1 MHRARGQ
8 DPPRADQ
15 RSSSGGRMTSQL
27 LAQLAIFVIS
37 AFLGFELISRVPN
50 LLHTPLM
57 SATNAIHGI
66 VLVGAIIALASASD
80 GFTATVGLIAVVF
93 GAMNVVGGF
102 WVTTRM
108 LGMFGPPKKRVKKRE
123 EWPLQV
129 APFLAYL
136 AAAALFIY
144 GIRRLRTPETA
155 RSGNTLAAVGM
166 VIALV
171 ATIFVADID
180 RVLGALEI
188 GAGVLVGSMIG
199 AVAAQRVQ
207 MTAMPQMVAAFNG
220 VGGAAAALV
229 AVSEFY
235 RVEALG
241 VVQETLV
248 SAITV
253 LLSVIIGTISFSG
266 SIIAFV
272 KLQELALG
280 GSVTFPL
287 QQVVNALIALSIL
300 LLSANIVADGAILP
314 FLSPLASLYVILGA
328 ALLLGVLFVIPIGG
342 AGMSIVISLLN
353 AFTGLAAA
361 ASGFVLSNYALII
374 SGTLVGASGT
384 ILTRLMSGALGRP
397 LGKIIF
403 AGIAA
408 SGTSS
413 GGQQQDREVNDASAS
428 EVGEYLADDAEK
440 VIVVPG
446 YGLAVAQA
454 QQAMRDLVETLES
467 EGKEVLFGIHPVA
480 GRMPGHMNVLL
491 TEVGIPYEKLYDL
504 EDINP
509 EFEETDAAIIVGA
522 NDVVNPAANDPEQD
536 SPISG
541 MPILNVEA
549 ADRVIFIKRSLSP
562 GFAGVDNPLFY
573 DTEKTM
579 MLFSD
584 AKQGLQDLN
593 EAVKNG

>member
-1 MHRARGQ
+1 
-8 DPPRADQ
+8 
-15 RSSSGGRMTSQL
+15 
-27 LAQLAIFVIS
+27 
-37 AFLGFELISRVPN
+37 
-50 LLHTPLM
+50 
-57 SATNAIHGI
+57 
-66 VLVGAIIALASASD
+66 
-80 GFTATVGLIAVVF
+80 
-93 GAMNVVGGF
+93 
-102 WVTTRM
+102 
-108 LGMFGPPKKRVKKRE
+108 
-123 EWPLQV
+123 LQV

-180 RVLGALEI
+180 KVLSAAQI
-188 GAGVLVGSMIG
+188 GAGVLVGSVLG

-220 VGGAAAALV
+220 VGGGAAALV

-241 VVQETLV
+241 QGHETLV
-248 SAITV
+248 SAVAV
-253 LLSVIIGTISFSG
+253 LLSVIIGTISFAG
-266 SIIAFV
+266 SIIAFI
-272 KLQELALG
+272 KLQELALT

-287 QQVVNALIALSIL
+287 QQVVNAAIFLGIL
-300 LLSANIVADGAILP
+300 LLSANILAGGLV
-314 FLSPLASLYVILGA
+314 LSPLVSLYLILGA
-328 ALLLGVLFVIPIGG
+328 SLLLGVLFVIPIGG
-342 AGMSIVISLLN
+342 ADMPIVISLLN

-408 SGTSS
+408 AGSS
-413 GGQQQDREVNDASAS
+413 STEQQEDREVNDRSAG
-428 EVGEYLADDAEK
+428 EVGEYLADEAQK
-440 VIVVPG
+440 VVIVPG

-509 EFEETDAAIIVGA
+509 EFDDADAAIIVGA
-522 NDVVNPAANDPEQD
+522 NDVVNPSANDPEVE

-541 MPILNVEA
+541 MPVLNVENA
-549 ADRVIFIKRSLSP
+549 EHVIFIKRSLSP

>member
-1 MHRARGQ
+1 
-8 DPPRADQ
+8 
-15 RSSSGGRMTSQL
+15 
-27 LAQLAIFVIS
+27 
-37 AFLGFELISRVPN
+37 
-50 LLHTPLM
+50 
-57 SATNAIHGI
+57 
-66 VLVGAIIALASASD
+66 
-80 GFTATVGLIAVVF
+80 
-93 GAMNVVGGF
+93 
-102 WVTTRM
+102 
-108 LGMFGPPKKRVKKRE
+108 
-123 EWPLQV
+123 LQV

-155 RSGNTLAAVGM
+155 RSGNTLAAIGM

-180 RVLGALEI
+180 KVLSAAQI
-188 GAGVLVGSMIG
+188 GAGVLVGSVLG

-220 VGGAAAALV
+220 VGGGAAALV

-241 VVQETLV
+241 QGHETLV
-248 SAITV
+248 SAVAV
-253 LLSVIIGTISFSG
+253 LLSVIIGTVSFAG
-266 SIIAFV
+266 SIIAFI
-272 KLQELALG
+272 KLQELALT

-287 QQVVNALIALSIL
+287 QQVVNAAIFLGIL
-300 LLSANIVADGAILP
+300 LLSANILAGGLV
-314 FLSPLASLYVILGA
+314 LSPLVSLYLILGA
-328 ALLLGVLFVIPIGG
+328 SLLLGVLFVIPIGG
-342 AGMSIVISLLN
+342 ADMPIVISLLN

-408 SGTSS
+408 SG
-413 GGQQQDREVNDASAS
+413 GGGSEQQEDREVNDRSAG
-428 EVGEYLADDAEK
+428 EVGEYLADEAQK
-440 VIVVPG
+440 VVIVPG

-454 QQAMRDLVETLES
+454 QQAMRDFVETLES

-509 EFEETDAAIIVGA
+509 EFDDADAAIIVGA
-522 NDVVNPAANDPEQD
+522 NDVVNPSANDPEVE

-541 MPILNVEA
+541 MPVLTVENA
-549 ADRVIFIKRSLSP
+549 EHVIFIKRSLSP

>member
-1 MHRARGQ
+1 
-8 DPPRADQ
+8 
-15 RSSSGGRMTSQL
+15 
-27 LAQLAIFVIS
+27 
-37 AFLGFELISRVPN
+37 
-50 LLHTPLM
+50 
-57 SATNAIHGI
+57 
-66 VLVGAIIALASASD
+66 
-80 GFTATVGLIAVVF
+80 
-93 GAMNVVGGF
+93 
-102 WVTTRM
+102 
-108 LGMFGPPKKRVKKRE
+108 
-123 EWPLQV
+123 LQV

-180 RVLGALEI
+180 KVLSAAQI
-188 GAGVLVGSMIG
+188 GAGVLVGSVLG
-199 AVAAQRVQ
+199 AVAAQRVH

-220 VGGAAAALV
+220 VGGGAAALV

-241 VVQETLV
+241 QGHETLV
-248 SAITV
+248 SAVAV
-253 LLSVIIGTISFSG
+253 LFSVIIGTISFAG
-266 SIIAFV
+266 SIIAFI
-272 KLQELALG
+272 KLQELALT

-287 QQVVNALIALSIL
+287 QQVVNAAIFLGIL
-300 LLSANIVADGAILP
+300 LLSANILAGGLV
-314 FLSPLASLYVILGA
+314 LSPLVSLYLILGA
-328 ALLLGVLFVIPIGG
+328 SLLLGVLFVIPIGG
-342 AGMSIVISLLN
+342 ADMPIVISLLN

-408 SGTSS
+408 SG
-413 GGQQQDREVNDASAS
+413 GGGSEQQEDREVNDRSAG
-428 EVGEYLADDAEK
+428 EVGEYLADEAQK
-440 VIVVPG
+440 VVIVPG

-509 EFEETDAAIIVGA
+509 EFDDADAAIIVGA
-522 NDVVNPAANDPEQD
+522 NDVVNPSANDPEVE

-541 MPILNVEA
+541 MPVLNVENA
-549 ADRVIFIKRSLSP
+549 EHVIFIKRSLSP

>member
-1 MHRARGQ
+1 
-8 DPPRADQ
+8 
-15 RSSSGGRMTSQL
+15 
-27 LAQLAIFVIS
+27 
-37 AFLGFELISRVPN
+37 
-50 LLHTPLM
+50 
-57 SATNAIHGI
+57 
-66 VLVGAIIALASASD
+66 
-80 GFTATVGLIAVVF
+80 
-93 GAMNVVGGF
+93 
-102 WVTTRM
+102 
-108 LGMFGPPKKRVKKRE
+108 
-123 EWPLQV
+123 LQV

-166 VIALV
+166 VIALI

-180 RVLGALEI
+180 QVLSAGEI
-188 GAGVLVGSMIG
+188 VGGVLVGSVVG

-220 VGGAAAALV
+220 VGGGAAALI

-241 VVQETLV
+241 QGQETLV
-248 SAITV
+248 SSIAV
-253 LLSVIIGTISFSG
+253 LFSVIIGTVSFAG
-266 SIIAFV
+266 SIIAFT
-272 KLQELALG
+272 KLQELALT

-287 QQVVNALIALSIL
+287 QQVVNAAIFLGIL
-300 LLSANIVADGAILP
+300 LLSANILAGGLV
-314 FLSPLASLYVILGA
+314 LSPLVSLYLILGA
-328 ALLLGVLFVIPIGG
+328 SLLLGVLFVIPIGG
-342 AGMSIVISLLN
+342 ADMPIVISLLN

-408 SGTSS
+408 AGSSS
-413 GGQQQDREVNDASAS
+413 GEQQEDREVNDANAT
-428 EVGEYLADDAEK
+428 EVGEYLADEAEK
-440 VIVVPG
+440 VVIVPG

-454 QQAMRDLVETLES
+454 QQALRDLVETLES
-467 EGKEVLFGIHPVA
+467 EGKVVLFGIHPVA

-509 EFEETDAAIIVGA
+509 EFDDADAAIIVGA
-522 NDVVNPAANDPEQD
+522 NDVVNPSANDPEVE

-541 MPILNVEA
+541 MPVLTVENA
-549 ADRVIFIKRSLSP
+549 EHVIFIKRSLSP

-593 EAVKNG
+593 EAVKNA

>member
-1 MHRARGQ
+1 
-8 DPPRADQ
+8 
-15 RSSSGGRMTSQL
+15 
-27 LAQLAIFVIS
+27 
-37 AFLGFELISRVPN
+37 
-50 LLHTPLM
+50 
-57 SATNAIHGI
+57 
-66 VLVGAIIALASASD
+66 
-80 GFTATVGLIAVVF
+80 
-93 GAMNVVGGF
+93 
-102 WVTTRM
+102 
-108 LGMFGPPKKRVKKRE
+108 
-123 EWPLQV
+123 LQV

-166 VIALV
+166 VIALI

-180 RVLGALEI
+180 RVLSAGEI
-188 GAGVLVGSMIG
+188 VGGVLVGSVIG

-220 VGGAAAALV
+220 VGGGAAALI

-241 VVQETLV
+241 QGQETLV
-248 SAITV
+248 SSIAV
-253 LLSVIIGTISFSG
+253 LFSVIIGTVSFAG
-266 SIIAFV
+266 SIIAFT
-272 KLQELALG
+272 KLQELALT

-287 QQVVNALIALSIL
+287 QQVVNAAIFLGIL
-300 LLSANIVADGAILP
+300 LLSANILAGGLV
-314 FLSPLASLYVILGA
+314 LSPLVSLYVILGA
-328 ALLLGVLFVIPIGG
+328 SLLLGVLFVIPIGG
-342 AGMSIVISLLN
+342 ADMPIVISLLN

-408 SGTSS
+408 TGSS
-413 GGQQQDREVNDASAS
+413 SSEQQEERDVNDASAE
-428 EVGEYLADDAEK
+428 EVGEYIADEAEK
-440 VIVVPG
+440 IVIVPG

-454 QQAMRDLVETLES
+454 QQAMRDLVETLQS

-504 EDINP
+504 EEINP
-509 EFEETDAAIIVGA
+509 EFDDADAAIIVGA
-522 NDVVNPAANDPEQD
+522 NDVVNPSANDPEVE

-541 MPILNVEA
+541 MPVLTVENA
-549 ADRVIFIKRSLSP
+549 ERVIFIKRSLSP

-593 EAVKNG
+593 ETVKNS

>member
-1 MHRARGQ
+1 M
-8 DPPRADQ
+8 
-15 RSSSGGRMTSQL
+15 
-27 LAQLAIFVIS
+27 
-37 AFLGFELISRVPN
+37 
-50 LLHTPLM
+50 
-57 SATNAIHGI
+57 
-66 VLVGAIIALASASD
+66 
-80 GFTATVGLIAVVF
+80 
-93 GAMNVVGGF
+93 
-102 WVTTRM
+102 
-108 LGMFGPPKKRVKKRE
+108 
-123 EWPLQV
+123 QV

-144 GIRRLRTPETA
+144 GIRRLRKPETA

-166 VIALV
+166 VIALI

-180 RVLGALEI
+180 NVLSVGQI
-188 GAGVLVGSMIG
+188 SVGVLIGSVLG

-220 VGGAAAALV
+220 VGGGAAALV

-241 VVQETLV
+241 QGHETLV
-248 SAITV
+248 AAIAV
-253 LLSVIIGTISFSG
+253 LLSVIIGTVSFAG
-266 SIIAFV
+266 STIAFI
-272 KLQELALG
+272 KLQELALT

-287 QQVVNALIALSIL
+287 QQVVNAAIFLGIL
-300 LLSANIVADGAILP
+300 LLSANILAGGLV
-314 FLSPLASLYVILGA
+314 LSPLPSLYLILGA
-328 ALLLGVLFVIPIGG
+328 SLLLGVLFVIPIGG
-342 AGMSIVISLLN
+342 ADMPIVISLLN

-408 SGTSS
+408 SG
-413 GGQQQDREVNDASAS
+413 GGGSEQQEDREVNDKSAG
-428 EVGEYLADDAEK
+428 EVGEYLADEAEK
-440 VIVVPG
+440 VVIVPG

-509 EFEETDAAIIVGA
+509 EFDDADAAIIVGA
-522 NDVVNPAANDPEQD
+522 NDVVNPSANDPEVE

-541 MPILNVEA
+541 MPVLTVENA
-549 ADRVIFIKRSLSP
+549 EHVIFIKRSLSP

>member
-1 MHRARGQ
+1 
-8 DPPRADQ
+8 
-15 RSSSGGRMTSQL
+15 
-27 LAQLAIFVIS
+27 
-37 AFLGFELISRVPN
+37 
-50 LLHTPLM
+50 
-57 SATNAIHGI
+57 
-66 VLVGAIIALASASD
+66 
-80 GFTATVGLIAVVF
+80 
-93 GAMNVVGGF
+93 
-102 WVTTRM
+102 
-108 LGMFGPPKKRVKKRE
+108 
-123 EWPLQV
+123 LQV

-155 RSGNTLAAVGM
+155 RSGNTLAAIGM

-180 RVLGALEI
+180 KVLSAGEI
-188 GAGVLVGSMIG
+188 GVGVLVGAVIG
-199 AVAAQRVQ
+199 AVAAQRVR

-220 VGGAAAALV
+220 VGGGAAALV

-241 VVQETLV
+241 QGQETLV
-248 SAITV
+248 STVAV
-253 LLSVIIGTISFSG
+253 LLSVIIGTVSFAG
-266 SIIAFV
+266 SIIAFI
-272 KLQELALG
+272 KLQELALT

-287 QQVVNALIALSIL
+287 QQVVNGAIFLGIL
-300 LLSANIVADGAILP
+300 LLSANILAGGFV
-314 FLSPLASLYVILGA
+314 LSPLVSLYLILGA
-328 ALLLGVLFVIPIGG
+328 SLLLGVLFVIPIGG
-342 AGMSIVISLLN
+342 ADMPIVISLLN

-408 SGTSS
+408 SG
-413 GGQQQDREVNDASAS
+413 GGGSEQQEDREVNDVSAG
-428 EVGEYLADDAEK
+428 EVGEYLADEAEK
-440 VIVVPG
+440 VVIVPG

-454 QQAMRDLVETLES
+454 QQAMRDLVETMES

-509 EFEETDAAIIVGA
+509 EFEDADAAIIVGA
-522 NDVVNPAANDPEQD
+522 NDVVNPSANDPEVE

-541 MPILNVEA
+541 MPVLTVENA
-549 ADRVIFIKRSLSP
+549 EHVIFIKRSLSP

>member
-1 MHRARGQ
+1 
-8 DPPRADQ
+8 
-15 RSSSGGRMTSQL
+15 
-27 LAQLAIFVIS
+27 
-37 AFLGFELISRVPN
+37 
-50 LLHTPLM
+50 
-57 SATNAIHGI
+57 
-66 VLVGAIIALASASD
+66 
-80 GFTATVGLIAVVF
+80 
-93 GAMNVVGGF
+93 
-102 WVTTRM
+102 
-108 LGMFGPPKKRVKKRE
+108 
-123 EWPLQV
+123 LQV

-155 RSGNTLAAVGM
+155 RSGNTLAAIGM

-180 RVLGALEI
+180 KVLSAGEI
-188 GAGVLVGSMIG
+188 GVGVLVGAVIG
-199 AVAAQRVQ
+199 AVAAQRVR

-220 VGGAAAALV
+220 VGGGAAALV

-241 VVQETLV
+241 QGQETLV
-248 SAITV
+248 STVAV
-253 LLSVIIGTISFSG
+253 LLSVIIGTVSFAG
-266 SIIAFV
+266 SIIAFI
-272 KLQELALG
+272 KLQELALT

-287 QQVVNALIALSIL
+287 QQVVNGAIFLGIL
-300 LLSANIVADGAILP
+300 LLSANILAGGFV
-314 FLSPLASLYVILGA
+314 LSPLVSLYLILGA
-328 ALLLGVLFVIPIGG
+328 SLLLGVLFVIPIGG
-342 AGMSIVISLLN
+342 ADMPIVISLLN

-408 SGTSS
+408 SG
-413 GGQQQDREVNDASAS
+413 GGGSEQQEDREVNDVSAG
-428 EVGEYLADDAEK
+428 EVGEYLADEAEK
-440 VIVVPG
+440 VVIVPG

-509 EFEETDAAIIVGA
+509 EFEDADAAIIVGA
-522 NDVVNPAANDPEQD
+522 NDVVNPSANDPEVE

-541 MPILNVEA
+541 MPVLTVENA
-549 ADRVIFIKRSLSP
+549 EHVIFIKRSLSP

-593 EAVKNG
+593 EAVKNS

>member
-1 MHRARGQ
+1 
-8 DPPRADQ
+8 
-15 RSSSGGRMTSQL
+15 
-27 LAQLAIFVIS
+27 
-37 AFLGFELISRVPN
+37 
-50 LLHTPLM
+50 
-57 SATNAIHGI
+57 
-66 VLVGAIIALASASD
+66 
-80 GFTATVGLIAVVF
+80 
-93 GAMNVVGGF
+93 
-102 WVTTRM
+102 
-108 LGMFGPPKKRVKKRE
+108 
-123 EWPLQV
+123 LQV
-129 APFLAYL
+129 ATFVAYL

-155 RSGNTLAAVGM
+155 RSGNTLAAIGM
-166 VIALV
+166 VIALI

-180 RVLGALEI
+180 GVLSVGQI
-188 GAGVLVGSMIG
+188 SIGVLVGAVVG
-199 AVAAQRVQ
+199 AVAAQRVH

-220 VGGAAAALV
+220 VGGGAAALI

-235 RVEALG
+235 QVEALG
-241 VVQETLV
+241 QGQETIV
-248 SAITV
+248 ASIAV
-253 LLSVIIGTISFSG
+253 LLSVVIGTVSFAG
-266 SIIAFV
+266 SIIAFT
-272 KLQELALG
+272 KLQELALT

-287 QQVVNALIALSIL
+287 QQVVNAAIFLGIL
-300 LLSANIVADGAILP
+300 LLSVNILAGGPV
-314 FLSPLASLYVILGA
+314 LSPLVSLYLILGA
-328 ALLLGVLFVIPIGG
+328 SLLLGVLFVIPIGG
-342 AGMSIVISLLN
+342 ADMPIVISLLN

-413 GGQQQDREVNDASAS
+413 GGQQEDREVNDASAS
-428 EVGEYLADDAEK
+428 EVGEYLADEAEK
-440 VIVVPG
+440 VVIVPG

-509 EFEETDAAIIVGA
+509 EFDDADAAIIVGA
-522 NDVVNPAANDPEQD
+522 NDVVNPSANDPEVE

-541 MPILNVEA
+541 MPVLTVENA
-549 ADRVIFIKRSLSP
+549 EHVIFIKRSLSP

>member
-1 MHRARGQ
+1 
-8 DPPRADQ
+8 
-15 RSSSGGRMTSQL
+15 
-27 LAQLAIFVIS
+27 
-37 AFLGFELISRVPN
+37 
-50 LLHTPLM
+50 
-57 SATNAIHGI
+57 
-66 VLVGAIIALASASD
+66 
-80 GFTATVGLIAVVF
+80 
-93 GAMNVVGGF
+93 
-102 WVTTRM
+102 
-108 LGMFGPPKKRVKKRE
+108 
-123 EWPLQV
+123 LQV
-129 APFLAYL
+129 ATFVAYL

-155 RSGNTLAAVGM
+155 RSGNTLAAAGM
-166 VIALV
+166 VIALI
-171 ATIFVADID
+171 ATVFVADID
-180 RVLGALEI
+180 NVLSVGQI
-188 GAGVLVGSMIG
+188 SIGVLVGAVIG

-220 VGGAAAALV
+220 VGGGAAALI

-241 VVQETLV
+241 QGQETIV
-248 SAITV
+248 ASIAV
-253 LLSVIIGTISFSG
+253 LLSVIIGTVSFAG
-266 SIIAFV
+266 SIIAFT
-272 KLQELALG
+272 KLQELALT

-287 QQVVNALIALSIL
+287 QQVVNAAIFLVIL
-300 LLSANIVADGAILP
+300 LLSVNIIAGGVV
-314 FLSPLASLYVILGA
+314 LSPLVSLYLILGA
-328 ALLLGVLFVIPIGG
+328 SLLLGVLFVIPIGG
-342 AGMSIVISLLN
+342 ADMPIVISLLN

-413 GGQQQDREVNDASAS
+413 GGQQEDREVNDASAS

-440 VIVVPG
+440 VIIVPG

-491 TEVGIPYEKLYDL
+491 TEVGIPYDKLYDL

-509 EFEETDAAIIVGA
+509 EFDDADAAIIVGA
-522 NDVVNPAANDPEQD
+522 NDVVNPSAGDPEVE

-541 MPILNVEA
+541 MPVLTVENA
-549 ADRVIFIKRSLSP
+549 EHVIFIKRSLSP

>member
-1 MHRARGQ
+1 
-8 DPPRADQ
+8 
-15 RSSSGGRMTSQL
+15 
-27 LAQLAIFVIS
+27 
-37 AFLGFELISRVPN
+37 
-50 LLHTPLM
+50 
-57 SATNAIHGI
+57 
-66 VLVGAIIALASASD
+66 
-80 GFTATVGLIAVVF
+80 
-93 GAMNVVGGF
+93 
-102 WVTTRM
+102 
-108 LGMFGPPKKRVKKRE
+108 
-123 EWPLQV
+123 
-129 APFLAYL
+129 LAYL

-155 RSGNTLAAVGM
+155 RSGNTLAAIGM
-166 VIALV
+166 VIALI

-180 RVLGALEI
+180 DVLSVGQI
-188 GAGVLVGSMIG
+188 SIGVLVGAVVG
-199 AVAAQRVQ
+199 AVAAQRVH

-220 VGGAAAALV
+220 VGGGAAALI
-229 AVSEFY
+229 AISEFY
-235 RVEALG
+235 QVEALG
-241 VVQETLV
+241 QGQETIV
-248 SAITV
+248 ASIAV
-253 LLSVIIGTISFSG
+253 LLSVVIGTVSFAG
-266 SIIAFV
+266 SIIAFT
-272 KLQELALG
+272 KLQELALT

-287 QQVVNALIALSIL
+287 QQVVNAAIFLVIL
-300 LLSANIVADGAILP
+300 LLSVNIIAGGVV
-314 FLSPLASLYVILGA
+314 LSPLVSLYLILGA

-342 AGMSIVISLLN
+342 ADMPIVISLLN

-413 GGQQQDREVNDASAS
+413 GGQQEDREVNDASAS

-440 VIVVPG
+440 VIIVPG

-509 EFEETDAAIIVGA
+509 EFDDADAAIIVGA
-522 NDVVNPAANDPEQD
+522 NDVVNPSANDPEVE

-541 MPILNVEA
+541 MPVLTVENA
-549 ADRVIFIKRSLSP
+549 EHVIFIKRSLSP

>member
-1 MHRARGQ
+1 M
-8 DPPRADQ
+8 
-15 RSSSGGRMTSQL
+15 
-27 LAQLAIFVIS
+27 
-37 AFLGFELISRVPN
+37 
-50 LLHTPLM
+50 
-57 SATNAIHGI
+57 
-66 VLVGAIIALASASD
+66 
-80 GFTATVGLIAVVF
+80 
-93 GAMNVVGGF
+93 
-102 WVTTRM
+102 
-108 LGMFGPPKKRVKKRE
+108 
-123 EWPLQV
+123 QV
-129 APFLAYL
+129 ATFVAYL

-144 GIRRLRTPETA
+144 GIRRLRAPETA
-155 RSGNTLAAVGM
+155 RSGNTLAAAGM
-166 VIALV
+166 VVALIATV
-171 ATIFVADID
+171 FVADID
-180 RVLGALEI
+180 DVLSVGQI
-188 GAGVLVGSMIG
+188 SIGVLAGGVVG

-220 VGGAAAALV
+220 VGGGAAALI

-241 VVQETLV
+241 QGQETIV
-248 SAITV
+248 ASIAV
-253 LLSVIIGTISFSG
+253 LLSVIIGTVSFAG
-266 SIIAFV
+266 SIIAFT
-272 KLQELALG
+272 KLQELALT

-287 QQVVNALIALSIL
+287 QQVVNAAIFLVIV
-300 LLSANIVADGAILP
+300 LLSVNIVAGGP
-314 FLSPLASLYVILGA
+314 VLSPLVSLYLILA
-328 ALLLGVLFVIPIGG
+328 ASLLLGVLFVIPIGG
-342 AGMSIVISLLN
+342 ADMPIVISLLN

-384 ILTRLMSGALGRP
+384 VLTRLMSGALGRP

-413 GGQQQDREVNDASAS
+413 GGQQEDREVNDASAS

-440 VIVVPG
+440 VIIVPG

-491 TEVGIPYEKLYDL
+491 TEVGIPYAKLYDL

-509 EFEETDAAIIVGA
+509 EFDDADAAIIVGA
-522 NDVVNPAANDPEQD
+522 NDVVNPSAGDPEVE

-541 MPILNVEA
+541 MPILTVENA
-549 ADRVIFIKRSLSP
+549 EHVIFIKRSLSP

>member
-1 MHRARGQ
+1 
-8 DPPRADQ
+8 
-15 RSSSGGRMTSQL
+15 
-27 LAQLAIFVIS
+27 
-37 AFLGFELISRVPN
+37 
-50 LLHTPLM
+50 
-57 SATNAIHGI
+57 
-66 VLVGAIIALASASD
+66 
-80 GFTATVGLIAVVF
+80 
-93 GAMNVVGGF
+93 
-102 WVTTRM
+102 
-108 LGMFGPPKKRVKKRE
+108 
-123 EWPLQV
+123 LQV
-129 APFLAYL
+129 VPFLAYL

-155 RSGNTLAAVGM
+155 RSGNTLAAIGM
-166 VIALV
+166 IIALI

-180 RVLGALEI
+180 KILSAAEI
-188 GAGVLVGSMIG
+188 GAGVLVGSVLG
-199 AVAAQRVQ
+199 AVAAQRVH

-220 VGGAAAALV
+220 VGGGAAALI

-241 VVQETLV
+241 QGQETLV
-248 SAITV
+248 SSIAV
-253 LLSVIIGTISFSG
+253 LFSVIIGTVSFAG
-266 SIIAFV
+266 SIIAFT
-272 KLQELALG
+272 KLQELALT

-287 QQVVNALIALSIL
+287 QQVVNAAIFLGIL
-300 LLSANIVADGAILP
+300 LLSVNILAGGLV
-314 FLSPLASLYVILGA
+314 LSPLVSLYLILGA
-328 ALLLGVLFVIPIGG
+328 SLLLGVLFVIPIGG
-342 AGMSIVISLLN
+342 ADMPIVISLLN

-408 SGTSS
+408 SGDS
-413 GGQQQDREVNDASAS
+413 GSEQQEDREVNDRSAG
-428 EVGEYLADDAEK
+428 EVGEYLADEAEK
-440 VIVVPG
+440 VVIVPG

-454 QQAMRDLVETLES
+454 QQALRDLVETLES

-509 EFEETDAAIIVGA
+509 EFDDADAAIIVGA
-522 NDVVNPAANDPEQD
+522 NDVVNPSANDPEVE

-541 MPILNVEA
+541 MPVLTVENA
-549 ADRVIFIKRSLSP
+549 EHVIFIKRSLSP

-584 AKQGLQDLN
+584 AKQGLQNLN
-593 EAVKNG
+593 EAVKNS

>member
-1 MHRARGQ
+1 
-8 DPPRADQ
+8 
-15 RSSSGGRMTSQL
+15 
-27 LAQLAIFVIS
+27 
-37 AFLGFELISRVPN
+37 
-50 LLHTPLM
+50 
-57 SATNAIHGI
+57 
-66 VLVGAIIALASASD
+66 
-80 GFTATVGLIAVVF
+80 
-93 GAMNVVGGF
+93 
-102 WVTTRM
+102 
-108 LGMFGPPKKRVKKRE
+108 
-123 EWPLQV
+123 
-129 APFLAYL
+129 
-136 AAAALFIY
+136 
-144 GIRRLRTPETA
+144 
-155 RSGNTLAAVGM
+155 
-166 VIALV
+166 
-171 ATIFVADID
+171 
-180 RVLGALEI
+180 
-188 GAGVLVGSMIG
+188 
-199 AVAAQRVQ
+199 

-241 VVQETLV
+241 SGQEPLV
-248 SAITV
+248 SVIAV
-253 LLSVIIGTISFSG
+253 LLSVVIGTISFSG

-272 KLQELALG
+272 KLQELALS

-300 LLSANIVADGAILP
+300 VLAANIVTDGAILP
-314 FLSPLASLYVILGA
+314 FLSPLVSLYVILGA
-328 ALLLGVLFVIPIGG
+328 ALLLGVLFVMPIGG
-342 AGMSIVISLLN
+342 ADMPIVISLLN

-361 ASGFVLSNYALII
+361 ASGFVLDNYALII

-384 ILTRLMSGALGRP
+384 ILTRNMSSALGRP

-408 SGTSS
+408 SGTSK
-413 GGQQQDREVNDASAS
+413 GGDQEERDVHDASPE
-428 EVGEYLADDAEK
+428 EVGEFLSNEAEK
-440 VIVVPG
+440 VVIVPG

-454 QQAMRDLVETLES
+454 QGAIRELTEALES

-491 TEVGIPYEKLYDL
+491 TEAGIPYEKLYDL

-509 EFEETDAAIIVGA
+509 EFEDADAAIIVGA

-549 ADRVIFIKRSLSP
+549 ADRIVFIKRSLSP

-584 AKQGLQDLN
+584 AKQGLQDVIS
-593 EAVKNG
+593 AIKS

>member
-1 MHRARGQ
+1 M
-8 DPPRADQ
+8 
-15 RSSSGGRMTSQL
+15 
-27 LAQLAIFVIS
+27 
-37 AFLGFELISRVPN
+37 
-50 LLHTPLM
+50 
-57 SATNAIHGI
+57 
-66 VLVGAIIALASASD
+66 
-80 GFTATVGLIAVVF
+80 
-93 GAMNVVGGF
+93 
-102 WVTTRM
+102 
-108 LGMFGPPKKRVKKRE
+108 
-123 EWPLQV
+123 QV
-129 APFLAYL
+129 ATFVAYL

-155 RSGNTLAAVGM
+155 RSGNTLAAAGM
-166 VIALV
+166 VIALI
-171 ATIFVADID
+171 ATVFVADID
-180 RVLGALEI
+180 NVLSVGQI
-188 GAGVLVGSMIG
+188 SVGVLVGSVIG

-220 VGGAAAALV
+220 VGGGAAALI

-241 VVQETLV
+241 QGQETLV
-248 SAITV
+248 ASIAV
-253 LLSVIIGTISFSG
+253 LLSVVIGTVSFAG
-266 SIIAFV
+266 SIIAFT
-272 KLQELALG
+272 KLQELALT

-287 QQVVNALIALSIL
+287 QQVVNAAIFLGIIL
-300 LLSANIVADGAILP
+300 LSVNIIAGGVV
-314 FLSPLASLYVILGA
+314 LSPLVSLYLILGA

-342 AGMSIVISLLN
+342 ADMPIVISLLN

-413 GGQQQDREVNDASAS
+413 GGQQEDREVNDATAS

-440 VIVVPG
+440 VIIVPG

-509 EFEETDAAIIVGA
+509 EFDDADASIIVGA
-522 NDVVNPAANDPEQD
+522 NDVVNPSANDPEVE

-541 MPILNVEA
+541 MPVLEVENA
-549 ADRVIFIKRSLSP
+549 EHVIFIKRSLSP

-573 DTEKTM
+573 DTEKTL

-593 EAVKNG
+593 EAVKNS

>member
-1 MHRARGQ
+1 
-8 DPPRADQ
+8 
-15 RSSSGGRMTSQL
+15 
-27 LAQLAIFVIS
+27 
-37 AFLGFELISRVPN
+37 
-50 LLHTPLM
+50 
-57 SATNAIHGI
+57 
-66 VLVGAIIALASASD
+66 
-80 GFTATVGLIAVVF
+80 
-93 GAMNVVGGF
+93 
-102 WVTTRM
+102 
-108 LGMFGPPKKRVKKRE
+108 
-123 EWPLQV
+123 LQV
-129 APFLAYL
+129 ATFVAYL

-155 RSGNTLAAVGM
+155 RSGNTLAAAGM
-166 VIALV
+166 VIALI
-171 ATIFVADID
+171 ATVFVADID
-180 RVLGALEI
+180 NVLSI
-188 GAGVLVGSMIG
+188 GQISIGVLVGAVIG

-220 VGGAAAALV
+220 VGGGAAALI

-241 VVQETLV
+241 QGQETLV
-248 SAITV
+248 ASIAV
-253 LLSVIIGTISFSG
+253 LLSVVIGTVSFAG
-266 SIIAFV
+266 SIIAFT
-272 KLQELALG
+272 KLQELALT

-287 QQVVNALIALSIL
+287 QQVVNAAIFLVIL
-300 LLSANIVADGAILP
+300 LLSVNILAGGIV
-314 FLSPLASLYVILGA
+314 LSPLVSLYLILGA

-342 AGMSIVISLLN
+342 ADMPIVISLLN

-413 GGQQQDREVNDASAS
+413 GGQQEDREVNDASAS

-440 VIVVPG
+440 VIIVPG

-491 TEVGIPYEKLYDL
+491 TEVGIPYDKLYDL

-509 EFEETDAAIIVGA
+509 EFDDADAAIIVGA
-522 NDVVNPAANDPEQD
+522 NDVVNPSANDPEVE

-541 MPILNVEA
+541 MPVLTVENA
-549 ADRVIFIKRSLSP
+549 EHVIFIKRSLSP

>member
-1 MHRARGQ
+1 
-8 DPPRADQ
+8 
-15 RSSSGGRMTSQL
+15 
-27 LAQLAIFVIS
+27 
-37 AFLGFELISRVPN
+37 
-50 LLHTPLM
+50 
-57 SATNAIHGI
+57 
-66 VLVGAIIALASASD
+66 
-80 GFTATVGLIAVVF
+80 
-93 GAMNVVGGF
+93 
-102 WVTTRM
+102 
-108 LGMFGPPKKRVKKRE
+108 
-123 EWPLQV
+123 LQV

-180 RVLGALEI
+180 RVLSAAEI
-188 GAGVLVGSMIG
+188 GVGVLVGSVLG

-220 VGGAAAALV
+220 VGGGAAALV

-241 VVQETLV
+241 QGQETLF
-248 SAITV
+248 SAIAV
-253 LLSVIIGTISFSG
+253 LISVIIGTLSFAG
-266 SIIAFV
+266 SIIAFI
-272 KLQELALG
+272 KLQELALT

-287 QQVVNALIALSIL
+287 QRVVNAAIFLGIL
-300 LLSANIVADGAILP
+300 LLSANILAGGLV
-314 FLSPLASLYVILGA
+314 LSPLVSLYLILGA
-328 ALLLGVLFVIPIGG
+328 SLLLGVLFVIPIGG
-342 AGMSIVISLLN
+342 ADMPIVISLLN

-408 SGTSS
+408 SG
-413 GGQQQDREVNDASAS
+413 GGGSEQQEDREVNDASAG
-428 EVGEYLADDAEK
+428 EVGEYLADEAEK
-440 VIVVPG
+440 VVIVPG

-509 EFEETDAAIIVGA
+509 EFDDADAAIIVGA
-522 NDVVNPAANDPEQD
+522 NDVVNPSANDPEVE

-541 MPILNVEA
+541 MPVLTVENA
-549 ADRVIFIKRSLSP
+549 EHVIFIKRSLSP

-573 DTEKTM
+573 DTDKTM

>member
-1 MHRARGQ
+1 M
-8 DPPRADQ
+8 
-15 RSSSGGRMTSQL
+15 
-27 LAQLAIFVIS
+27 
-37 AFLGFELISRVPN
+37 
-50 LLHTPLM
+50 
-57 SATNAIHGI
+57 
-66 VLVGAIIALASASD
+66 
-80 GFTATVGLIAVVF
+80 
-93 GAMNVVGGF
+93 
-102 WVTTRM
+102 
-108 LGMFGPPKKRVKKRE
+108 
-123 EWPLQV
+123 QV

-166 VIALV
+166 VIALI

-180 RVLGALEI
+180 KVLSAGQIL
-188 GAGVLVGSMIG
+188 GGVLVGAVVG

-220 VGGAAAALV
+220 VGGGAAALI

-241 VVQETLV
+241 QGQETLV
-248 SAITV
+248 SSVAV
-253 LLSVIIGTISFSG
+253 LLSVIIGTVSFAG
-266 SIIAFV
+266 SIIAFT
-272 KLQELALG
+272 KLQELALT

-287 QQVVNALIALSIL
+287 QQVVNAAIFLGIL
-300 LLSANIVADGAILP
+300 LLSANILVGGLV
-314 FLSPLASLYVILGA
+314 LSPLVSLYLILGA
-328 ALLLGVLFVIPIGG
+328 SLLLGVLFVIPIGG
-342 AGMSIVISLLN
+342 ADMPIVISLLN

-408 SGTSS
+408 AGSS
-413 GGQQQDREVNDASAS
+413 SSEQQEDREVNDASAS
-428 EVGEYLADDAEK
+428 EVGEYLADEAEK
-440 VIVVPG
+440 VVIVPG

-454 QQAMRDLVETLES
+454 QQALRDLVETLES

-509 EFEETDAAIIVGA
+509 EFDDADAAIIVGA
-522 NDVVNPAANDPEQD
+522 NDVVNPSANDPEVQ

-541 MPILNVEA
+541 MPVLTVENA
-549 ADRVIFIKRSLSP
+549 KHVIFIKRSLSP

-584 AKQGLQDLN
+584 AKQGLQNLN

>member
-1 MHRARGQ
+1 
-8 DPPRADQ
+8 
-15 RSSSGGRMTSQL
+15 
-27 LAQLAIFVIS
+27 
-37 AFLGFELISRVPN
+37 
-50 LLHTPLM
+50 
-57 SATNAIHGI
+57 
-66 VLVGAIIALASASD
+66 
-80 GFTATVGLIAVVF
+80 
-93 GAMNVVGGF
+93 
-102 WVTTRM
+102 
-108 LGMFGPPKKRVKKRE
+108 
-123 EWPLQV
+123 
-129 APFLAYL
+129 LAYL

-166 VIALV
+166 VIALI

-180 RVLGALEI
+180 QVLSAGEI
-188 GAGVLVGSMIG
+188 VGGVLVGSVVG
-199 AVAAQRVQ
+199 AVAAQRVH

-220 VGGAAAALV
+220 VGGGAAALI

-241 VVQETLV
+241 QGQETLV
-248 SAITV
+248 SSIAV
-253 LLSVIIGTISFSG
+253 LFSVIIGTVSFAG
-266 SIIAFV
+266 SIIAFI
-272 KLQELALG
+272 KLQELALT

-287 QQVVNALIALSIL
+287 QQVVNAAIFLSIL
-300 LLSANIVADGAILP
+300 LLSANILAGGIV
-314 FLSPLASLYVILGA
+314 LSPLVSLYLILGA
-328 ALLLGVLFVIPIGG
+328 SLLLGVLFVIPIGG
-342 AGMSIVISLLN
+342 ADMPIVISLLN

-408 SGTSS
+408 SGDS
-413 GGQQQDREVNDASAS
+413 GSEQQEDREVNDRSAG
-428 EVGEYLADDAEK
+428 EVGEYLADEAEK
-440 VIVVPG
+440 VVIVPG

-454 QQAMRDLVETLES
+454 QQALRDLVETLES

-509 EFEETDAAIIVGA
+509 EFDDADAAIIVGA
-522 NDVVNPAANDPEQD
+522 NDVVNPSANDPEVE

-541 MPILNVEA
+541 MPVLTVENA
-549 ADRVIFIKRSLSP
+549 EHVIFIKRSLSP

-573 DTEKTM
+573 DTEKTI

-593 EAVKNG
+593 EAVKNS

>member
-1 MHRARGQ
+1 M
-8 DPPRADQ
+8 
-15 RSSSGGRMTSQL
+15 
-27 LAQLAIFVIS
+27 
-37 AFLGFELISRVPN
+37 
-50 LLHTPLM
+50 
-57 SATNAIHGI
+57 
-66 VLVGAIIALASASD
+66 
-80 GFTATVGLIAVVF
+80 
-93 GAMNVVGGF
+93 
-102 WVTTRM
+102 
-108 LGMFGPPKKRVKKRE
+108 
-123 EWPLQV
+123 QV
-129 APFLAYL
+129 ATFVAYL

-155 RSGNTLAAVGM
+155 RSGNTLAAAGM
-166 VIALV
+166 VIALI
-171 ATIFVADID
+171 ATVFVADIEG
-180 RVLGALEI
+180 VLSVGQI
-188 GAGVLVGSMIG
+188 SIGVLVGAVIG

-220 VGGAAAALV
+220 VGGGAAALI

-241 VVQETLV
+241 QGQETIV
-248 SAITV
+248 AAIAV
-253 LLSVIIGTISFSG
+253 LLSVVIGTVSFAG
-266 SIIAFV
+266 SIIAFT
-272 KLQELALG
+272 KLQELALT

-287 QQVVNALIALSIL
+287 QQVVNAAIFLVIL
-300 LLSANIVADGAILP
+300 LLSVNILAGGIV
-314 FLSPLASLYVILGA
+314 LSPLVSLYLILGA
-328 ALLLGVLFVIPIGG
+328 SLLLGVLFVIPIGG
-342 AGMSIVISLLN
+342 ADMPIVISLLN

-413 GGQQQDREVNDASAS
+413 GGQQEDREVNDASAS
-428 EVGEYLADDAEK
+428 EVGEYLADDVEK
-440 VIVVPG
+440 VIIVPG

-491 TEVGIPYEKLYDL
+491 TEVGIPYDKLYDL

-509 EFEETDAAIIVGA
+509 EFDDADAAIIVGA
-522 NDVVNPAANDPEQD
+522 NDVVNPSAGDPEVE

-541 MPILNVEA
+541 MPVLTVENA
-549 ADRVIFIKRSLSP
+549 EHVIFIKRSLSP

>member
-1 MHRARGQ
+1 
-8 DPPRADQ
+8 
-15 RSSSGGRMTSQL
+15 
-27 LAQLAIFVIS
+27 
-37 AFLGFELISRVPN
+37 
-50 LLHTPLM
+50 
-57 SATNAIHGI
+57 
-66 VLVGAIIALASASD
+66 
-80 GFTATVGLIAVVF
+80 
-93 GAMNVVGGF
+93 
-102 WVTTRM
+102 
-108 LGMFGPPKKRVKKRE
+108 
-123 EWPLQV
+123 LQV
-129 APFLAYL
+129 ATFVAYL

-155 RSGNTLAAVGM
+155 RSGNTLAAAGM
-166 VIALV
+166 IIALI

-180 RVLGALEI
+180 NVLSVGQI
-188 GAGVLVGSMIG
+188 SIGVLVGAVIG

-220 VGGAAAALV
+220 VGGGAAALI

-241 VVQETLV
+241 QGQETIV
-248 SAITV
+248 ASIAV
-253 LLSVIIGTISFSG
+253 LLSVVIGTVSFAG
-266 SIIAFV
+266 SIIAFT
-272 KLQELALG
+272 KLQELALT

-287 QQVVNALIALSIL
+287 QQVVNAAIFLVIL
-300 LLSANIVADGAILP
+300 LLSVNIIAGGIV
-314 FLSPLASLYVILGA
+314 LSPLVSLYLILGA
-328 ALLLGVLFVIPIGG
+328 SLLLGVLFVIPIGG
-342 AGMSIVISLLN
+342 ADMPIVISLLN

-408 SGTSS
+408 AGSSS
-413 GGQQQDREVNDASAS
+413 GEQQEDREVNDANAT
-428 EVGEYLADDAEK
+428 EVGEYLADEAEK
-440 VIVVPG
+440 VVIVPG

-454 QQAMRDLVETLES
+454 QQALRDLVETLES
-467 EGKEVLFGIHPVA
+467 EGKVVLFGIHPVA

-509 EFEETDAAIIVGA
+509 EFDDADAAIIVGA
-522 NDVVNPAANDPEQD
+522 NDVVNPSANDPEVE

-541 MPILNVEA
+541 MPVLTVENA
-549 ADRVIFIKRSLSP
+549 EHVIFIKRSLSP

-593 EAVKNG
+593 EAVKNA

>member
-1 MHRARGQ
+1 
-8 DPPRADQ
+8 
-15 RSSSGGRMTSQL
+15 
-27 LAQLAIFVIS
+27 
-37 AFLGFELISRVPN
+37 
-50 LLHTPLM
+50 
-57 SATNAIHGI
+57 
-66 VLVGAIIALASASD
+66 
-80 GFTATVGLIAVVF
+80 
-93 GAMNVVGGF
+93 
-102 WVTTRM
+102 
-108 LGMFGPPKKRVKKRE
+108 
-123 EWPLQV
+123 LQV

-166 VIALV
+166 VIALI

-180 RVLGALEI
+180 KVLSAGQIL
-188 GAGVLVGSMIG
+188 GGVLVGAVVG

-220 VGGAAAALV
+220 VGGGAAALI

-241 VVQETLV
+241 QGQETLV
-248 SAITV
+248 SSVAV
-253 LLSVIIGTISFSG
+253 LLSVIIGTVSFAG
-266 SIIAFV
+266 SIIAFT
-272 KLQELALG
+272 KLQELALT

-287 QQVVNALIALSIL
+287 QQVVNAAIFLGIL
-300 LLSANIVADGAILP
+300 LLSANILVGGLV
-314 FLSPLASLYVILGA
+314 LSPLVSLYLILGA
-328 ALLLGVLFVIPIGG
+328 SLLLGVLFVIPIGG
-342 AGMSIVISLLN
+342 ADMPIVISLLN

-408 SGTSS
+408 SG
-413 GGQQQDREVNDASAS
+413 GGGSEQQEDREVNDASAG
-428 EVGEYLADDAEK
+428 EVGEYLADEAEK
-440 VIVVPG
+440 VVIVPG

-454 QQAMRDLVETLES
+454 QQALRDLVETLES

-509 EFEETDAAIIVGA
+509 EFEDADAAIIVGA
-522 NDVVNPAANDPEQD
+522 NDVVNPSANDPEVE

-541 MPILNVEA
+541 MPVLTVENA
-549 ADRVIFIKRSLSP
+549 EHVIFIKRSLSP

-593 EAVKNG
+593 EAVKNS